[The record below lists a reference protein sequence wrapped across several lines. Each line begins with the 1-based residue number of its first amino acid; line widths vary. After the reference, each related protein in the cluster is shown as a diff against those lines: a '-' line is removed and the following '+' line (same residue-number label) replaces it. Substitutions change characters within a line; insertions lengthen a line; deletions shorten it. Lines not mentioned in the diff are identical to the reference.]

1 MIKHNIYWTGG
12 FDSTFLVCKKL
23 IIEKKPIE
31 TYYLNFPCDGYQ
43 HNYNRFESSNFHSCM
58 IDNEINAVDEDPYG
72 RKSYGRYSRLV
83 EVKVMKKLR
92 KMIIDRFPYTKDLFP
107 KVNLIKHLKIDS
119 EVLSDS
125 KVICDKYK
133 SRPDRPDQSL
143 YMIQFSLDLNE
154 DISVA
159 WEADMDGEDYCLS
172 TRLVRKYL
180 NKEMKVY
187 SDTIKELW
195 LYRNWVLPLAKTY
208 RLDMVDTARLYNF
221 IDILKH
227 TWSCRFTKENGD
239 ICDDCTLDVKEI
251 KRINNYKDILCTTI

>member
-1 MIKHNIYWTGG
+1 VENIYWTGG
-12 FDSTFLVCKKL
+12 FDSTFLVCKRL
-23 IIEKKPIE
+23 IVEKKPIE

-43 HNYNRFESSNFHSCM
+43 HNYNRFDSSNFHSCM
-58 IDNEINAVDEDPYG
+58 IDNEINAVNRDPYG
-72 RKSYGRYSRLV
+72 RKSYGRHSRLV

-92 KMIIDRFPYTKDLFP
+92 KMIINRFPYTKDLFP
-107 KVNLIKHLKIDS
+107 KINLIKELKIDS
-119 EVLSDS
+119 EVLNDA

-143 YMIQFSLDLNE
+143 YMIQFSLDLNK

-180 NKEMKVY
+180 NNQMKVH

-208 RLDMVDTARLYNF
+208 RLDMVDVARLYNF

-227 TWSCRFTKENGD
+227 TWSCRFPKENGD
-239 ICDDCTLDVKEI
+239 VCDDCTLDVKEI
-251 KRINNYKDILCTTI
+251 KRIDNYKDILCTTI

>member
-1 MIKHNIYWTGG
+1 MENIYWTGG
-12 FDSTFLVCKKL
+12 FDSTFLVCKRL
-23 IIEKKPIE
+23 IIEKKPIQ

-43 HNYNRFESSNFHSCM
+43 HNYNRFDSSNFHSCM
-58 IDNEINAVDEDPYG
+58 IDNEINSVDGDPYG

-107 KVNLIKHLKIDS
+107 KVNLIKVLKIDS
-119 EVLSDS
+119 EVLSDA

-221 IDILKH
+221 IDILEH
-227 TWSCRFTKENGD
+227 TWSCRFPKENGD
-239 ICDDCTLDVKEI
+239 VCDDCTLDVKEI
-251 KRINNYKDILCTTI
+251 ERIDNYKDILCTTI

>member
-1 MIKHNIYWTGG
+1 MKHNIFWTGG

-43 HNYNRFESSNFHSCM
+43 HNYNRFDSSNFHSCM
-58 IDNEINAVDEDPYG
+58 IDNEINSVDGDPYG

-107 KVNLIKHLKIDS
+107 KVNLIKELKIDS
-119 EVLSDS
+119 EVLSDA

-208 RLDMVDTARLYNF
+208 RLDMVDMARLYNF
-221 IDILKH
+221 IDILEH
-227 TWSCRFTKENGD
+227 TWSCRFPKENGD
-239 ICDDCTLDVKEI
+239 VCDDCTLDVKEI
-251 KRINNYKDILCTTI
+251 KRINNYKDI

>member
-1 MIKHNIYWTGG
+1 MENIYWTGG
-12 FDSTFLVCKKL
+12 FDSTFLVCKRL
-23 IIEKKPIE
+23 IIEKKPIQ
-31 TYYLNFPCDGYQ
+31 TYYLDFPCDGYQ
-43 HNYNRFESSNFHSCM
+43 HNYNRFDSSNFHSCM
-58 IDNEINAVDEDPYG
+58 IDNEINSVDGDPYG

-83 EVKVMKKLR
+83 EVKVMNKLR

-107 KVNLIKHLKIDS
+107 KVNLIKELKIDS
-119 EVLSDS
+119 EVLSDA

-208 RLDMVDTARLYNF
+208 RLDMVDMARLYNF
-221 IDILKH
+221 IDILEH
-227 TWSCRFTKENGD
+227 TWSCRFPKENGD
-239 ICDDCTLDVKEI
+239 VCDGCTLDVKEI
-251 KRINNYKDILCTTI
+251 ERIDNYKDILCTTI

>member
-1 MIKHNIYWTGG
+1 
-12 FDSTFLVCKKL
+12 
-23 IIEKKPIE
+23 
-31 TYYLNFPCDGYQ
+31 
-43 HNYNRFESSNFHSCM
+43 M
-58 IDNEINAVDEDPYG
+58 IDNELNAVDNDPYG

-83 EVKVMKKLR
+83 EVKVMNKLR

-107 KVNLIKHLKIDS
+107 KVNLIKELKIDS

-180 NKEMKVY
+180 NKDMKVY
-187 SDTIKELW
+187 SDSIKELW

-208 RLDMVDTARLYNF
+208 RGDMVDIARLYNF
-221 IDILKH
+221 VDILKH
-227 TWSCRFTKENGD
+227 TWSCRFPKENGD
-239 ICDDCTLDVKEI
+239 VCDDCTLDIRQLTRVD
-251 KRINNYKDILCTTI
+251 NYKDILCTTI

>member
-1 MIKHNIYWTGG
+1 VVENIYWTGG
-12 FDSTFLVCKKL
+12 FDSTFLVCKRL

-43 HNYNRFESSNFHSCM
+43 HNYNRFDSSNFHNCM
-58 IDNEINAVDEDPYG
+58 IDNELNAVDNDPYG

-83 EVKVMKKLR
+83 EVKVMNKLR

-107 KVNLIKHLKIDS
+107 KVNLIKELKIDS

-180 NKEMKVY
+180 NKDMKVY
-187 SDTIKELW
+187 SDSIKELW

-208 RLDMVDTARLYNF
+208 RGDMVDIARLYNF
-221 IDILKH
+221 VDILKH
-227 TWSCRFTKENGD
+227 TWSCRFPKENGD
-239 ICDDCTLDVKEI
+239 VCDDCTLDIRQLTRVD
-251 KRINNYKDILCTTI
+251 NYKDILCTTI

>member
-1 MIKHNIYWTGG
+1 MENIYWTGG
-12 FDSTFLVCKKL
+12 FDSTFLVCKRL
-23 IIEKKPIE
+23 IIEKKPIQ

-43 HNYNRFESSNFHSCM
+43 HNYNRFDSSNFHSCM
-58 IDNEINAVDEDPYG
+58 IDNEINSVDGDPYG

-107 KVNLIKHLKIDS
+107 KVNLIKELKIDS
-119 EVLSDS
+119 EVLSDA

-143 YMIQFSLDLNE
+143 YMIQFSLDLDK

-172 TRLVRKYL
+172 TRLVRKHLNSNKVSQYL
-180 NKEMKVY
+180 GLFLHLINK
-187 SDTIKELW
+187 SSINNNLW
-195 LYRNWVLPLAKTY
+195 LLMIRT
-208 RLDMVDTARLYNF
+208 
-221 IDILKH
+221 ILK
-227 TWSCRFTKENGD
+227 KY
-239 ICDDCTLDVKEI
+239 TLR
-251 KRINNYKDILCTTI
+251 KRKHKMQIPL

>member
-1 MIKHNIYWTGG
+1 MENIYWTGG
-12 FDSTFLVCKKL
+12 FDSTFLVCKRL
-23 IIEKKPIE
+23 IIEKKPIQ

-43 HNYNRFESSNFHSCM
+43 HNYNRFDSSNFHSCM
-58 IDNEINAVDEDPYG
+58 IDNEINSVDGDPYG

-107 KVNLIKHLKIDS
+107 KVNLIKELKIDS
-119 EVLSDS
+119 EVLSDA

-221 IDILKH
+221 IDILEH
-227 TWSCRFTKENGD
+227 TWSCRFPKENGD
-239 ICDDCTLDVKEI
+239 VCDDCTLDVKEI
-251 KRINNYKDILCTTI
+251 ERIDNYKDILCTTI

>member
-1 MIKHNIYWTGG
+1 M
-12 FDSTFLVCKKL
+12 
-23 IIEKKPIE
+23 
-31 TYYLNFPCDGYQ
+31 
-43 HNYNRFESSNFHSCM
+43 M
-58 IDNEINAVDEDPYG
+58 
-72 RKSYGRYSRLV
+72 
-83 EVKVMKKLR
+83 MKKLR

-107 KVNLIKHLKIDS
+107 KVNLIKELKIDS
-119 EVLSDS
+119 EVLSDA

-208 RLDMVDTARLYNF
+208 RLDMVDMARLYNF
-221 IDILKH
+221 IDILEH
-227 TWSCRFTKENGD
+227 TWSCRFPKENGD
-239 ICDDCTLDVKEI
+239 VCDGCTLDVKEI
-251 KRINNYKDILCTTI
+251 ERIDNYKDILCTTI

>member
-1 MIKHNIYWTGG
+1 MENIYWTGG
-12 FDSTFLVCKKL
+12 FDSTFLVCKRL
-23 IIEKKPIE
+23 IIEKKPIQ

-43 HNYNRFESSNFHSCM
+43 HNYNRFDSSNFHSCM
-58 IDNEINAVDEDPYG
+58 IDNEINSVDGDPYG

-107 KVNLIKHLKIDS
+107 KVNLIKELKIDS
-119 EVLSDS
+119 EVLSDA

-143 YMIQFSLDLNE
+143 YMIQFSLDLDK

-172 TRLVRKYL
+172 TRLVRKHL

-221 IDILKH
+221 IDILEH
-227 TWSCRFTKENGD
+227 TWSCRFPKENGD
-239 ICDDCTLDVKEI
+239 VCDDCTLDVKEI
-251 KRINNYKDILCTTI
+251 ERIDNYKDILCTTI